1 MKKAIL
7 LLILCCSLALLR
19 AQVLP
24 LHRYTTK
31 DGLIADRV
39 TAISQDE
46 KGVMWFGS
54 FFGLGSYD
62 GISFHKVHL
71 PFEQQNK
78 FVTSVFPLGNRVYA
92 GFIFGGGL
100 AELNEGRVK
109 SFSLLQL
116 DSTTSNDITAIGKF
130 DDNSIIVANGKN
142 EIYKFSEGKFTYLNS
157 LEQELSSS
165 SVHVL
170 YKDSSNNIWVGA
182 AGGLFVIAPSGKL
195 KVLRFFPQADILS
208 VLPAVNGKIWIAANN
223 GGEGSI
229 YLCDGV
235 SGNNLTNLFQVANV
249 VGLRTPGLQG
259 NSGKGFWGV
268 HGGKGLFNIQ
278 ESGKIEYYPS
288 ALNTNA
294 DLTALFADREHN
306 LWIANDPGLIK
317 ISNFSSVSWTFKH
330 PAAAGGYILRD
341 EDGATWVNNSKDLYR
356 IKNDSM
362 SEVEFR
368 GTEKGY
374 MNKMIKDAKGNIWL
388 VRWEQGIWKTKWSE
402 GKLVNR
408 KYFDRFNQS
417 KLVGGAFTIDTH
429 ENIWLAGMNGIF
441 RMKDDEVKEHF
452 HPVLST
458 GYHLFINCIVADY
471 KKNILW
477 LGDNALG
484 VAKVSFRMKDG
495 NTNDFK
501 IEKLIGPSQGLKDSY
516 VRSMLMDH
524 NGDLWIGTRAGG
536 VYKINT
542 STNEEKVEEVSPPS
556 GFTCSRITAI
566 VEEADKAIWIASCDG
581 IYRFSLSDKQWRHYG
596 VSDGLL
602 SAEVFHLAVDADK
615 QQIWAMTE
623 TGVTRIDLPSAD
635 QVSVPPLVHITEVN
649 VLGKTDSAALFN
661 RDVSRYNYE
670 HNSIG
675 FVFAGSS
682 FFNEKKVTYKYML
695 EGYDDKWSEPVT
707 TNAVNY
713 ASLAPG
719 DYTFK
724 VLAANA
730 RGVWSTTPASFQF
743 RIVLPFYRSPW
754 FIFTCLAI
762 AATLIYL
769 VRVDRLQNQ
778 YRVEKVRMRIARDL
792 HDDIGSALGSIN
804 LMSETAHRRIEKT
817 KSSSE
822 VAGMFTRIG
831 HSAQTTLESMDDIIW
846 SINPEK
852 DKLGDL
858 VIRMREFAIPLMEAK
873 EIAFDFKVNAADY
886 KKLSMNFRK
895 NIFLI
900 FKEAIF
906 NVIKHSDCTTVGI
919 VTEIRNNVFCLL
931 VKDNGKGFD
940 LDLQTERNGLRNMKK
955 RSEIIGG
962 NLRIDSVRGK
972 GTTLEFRCLIK

>member
-1 MKKAIL
+1 VKNAIL
-7 LLILCCSLALLR
+7 LFIFCCAFAPLR
-19 AQVLP
+19 AQLLP
-24 LHRYTTK
+24 FHRYTSK
-31 DGLIADRV
+31 DGLVADRV
-39 TAISQDE
+39 TAITQDE

-78 FVTSVFPLGNRVYA
+78 FVTSVFPLGNKIYA

-100 AELNEGRVK
+100 AEVNEGRVK
-109 SFSLLQL
+109 SYSLLRL
-116 DSTTSNDITAIGKF
+116 DSTSSNDVMAIGKF
-130 DDNSIIVANGKN
+130 DDNSIIIANGKN
-142 EIYKFSEGKFTYLNS
+142 EIYKFSEGKFTYLSS
-157 LEQELSSS
+157 LENELNAS
-165 SVHVL
+165 SVHAL
-170 YKDSSNNIWVGA
+170 YKDAANNIWVGA
-182 AGGLFVIAPSGKL
+182 AGGLFVIPPSGKKNVL
-195 KVLRFFPQADILS
+195 KFFSQSDVLTL
-208 VLPAVNGKIWIAANN
+208 LPTAKGKIWMAVNN
-223 GGEGSI
+223 GSDGSI

-235 SGNNLTNLFQVANV
+235 SGNHLANLIQIANV
-249 VGLRTPGLQG
+249 VSLRTPGFQG
-259 NSGKGFWGV
+259 NSDRGFWGV
-268 HGGKGLFNIQ
+268 HAAKGLFNIQ

-330 PAAAGGYILRD
+330 PAAAGGYILQD
-341 EDGATWVNNSKDLYR
+341 EDGGTWVNNSKNLYR

-368 GTEKGY
+368 GNEKGY
-374 MNKMIKDAKGNIWL
+374 MNKMAKDAKGNVWL
-388 VRWEQGIWKTKWSE
+388 VRWEQGIWKTKWNE
-402 GKLVNR
+402 GKLVSK
-408 KYFDRFNQS
+408 KYFDRFKQN
-417 KLVGGAFTIDTH
+417 KLVGSEFTIDAQ
-429 ENIWLAGMNGIF
+429 ENIWLAGMYGIF

-452 HPVLST
+452 HPVLPT
-458 GYHLFINCIVADY
+458 GNHLFINCIVADY
-471 KKNILW
+471 KKNLLW
-477 LGDNALG
+477 LGDNAIG
-484 VAKVSFRMKDG
+484 VAKASFQMKDG
-495 NTNDFK
+495 IARDLK
-501 IEKLIGPSQGLKDSY
+501 IEKLIGPPQGLKDPY

-524 NGDLWIGTRAGG
+524 NGDLWVGTRAGG
-536 VYKINT
+536 VYKIKT
-542 STNEEKVEEVSPPS
+542 STNEEKVEEVAPPS

-566 VEEADKAIWIASCDG
+566 AEEGDKAIWIASCDG
-581 IYRFSLSDKQWRHYG
+581 IYRFSPSDKQWRHYT

-602 SAEVFHLAVDADK
+602 SAEVFHLAVDGER
-615 QQIWAMTE
+615 QQVWAMTE
-623 TGVTRIDLPSAD
+623 TGVTRIDLSSAD
-635 QVSVPPLVHITEVN
+635 QFSVPPLVHITEVN
-649 VLGKTDSAALFN
+649 VLGKPDTSALSN
-661 RDVSRYNYE
+661 REVSRFNYDY
-670 HNSIG
+670 NSIG

-682 FFNEKKVTYKYML
+682 FSNEKKIAYKYML

-719 DYTFK
+719 NYTFK

-762 AATLIYL
+762 VATLIYL

-778 YRVEKVRMRIARDL
+778 YRVEKIRMRIARDL

-817 KSSSE
+817 NTTAE

-873 EIAFDFKVNAADY
+873 EIAFDFKLNAADY
-886 KKLSMNFRK
+886 KKLPMNFRK

-906 NVIKHSDCTTVGI
+906 NIIKHADCTTVEI
-919 VTEIRNNVFCLL
+919 VTEIRNNTFCLL
-931 VKDNGKGFD
+931 VKDNGKGFN

-962 NLRIDSVRGK
+962 NLRIDSVKSK